1 MSLGPPAVKP
11 PNGRPAAPRTYVG
24 VSLSPG
30 FDFFFRQKKMT
41 PRRAAMNADFLLNNL
56 IETPFVGARLA

>member
-1 MSLGPPAVKP
+1 
-11 PNGRPAAPRTYVG
+11 VG